1 MGHVPFLTPYSVY
14 IQVME
19 NLILMD
25 ASSFKKSSNGQ
36 NY

>member
-1 MGHVPFLTPYSVY
+1 MAHMPFLPSYSVY

-25 ASSFKKSSNGQ
+25 ASSFEESSNGQ